1 MSFLTKVILF
11 CFIVF
16 NFAVAD
22 ENSTVKDLNNQ
33 INKLEKK
40 LEDTI
45 NFSLKA
51 LTGKSLNKNETIEF
65 LLKYVVTLKDE
76 RGDGVV
82 TYLFNDGEYKRYKN
96 FEEISAGAWRFT
108 KTGKLRVFNED
119 IKLTW
124 KIKIGSENTINIK
137 PKFDPLGKLYTFEY
151 KEKILFLNELKDY
164 QEKKLNEK
172 KRLEQ
177 EKLDAQRKA
186 EEEKKR
192 LEQEKLDAQ
201 RKAEEEKKR
210 LEQEKLDAQRKAEEE
225 KKRLEQEKLD
235 AQRKA
240 EEEKKRLEQ
249 EKLDAQR
256 KAEEEK
262 KRLEQE
268 KLDAQRKAEEE
279 KKRLEQ
285 EKLEAQRKA
294 EEEKAKLEKEIAEQ
308 KRKLE
313 EEKAKLEKEIAEQ
326 KKKLEEEK
334 LYIDLE
340 PKFRKKCQKKLLND
354 LYEIG
359 TPEYKICI
367 LNKGPEKQKQGQL

>member
-1 MSFLTKVILF
+1 MSILIKVILF
-11 CFIVF
+11 CFIIS
-16 NFAVAD
+16 NFALAD
-22 ENSTVKDLNNQ
+22 ENSTVKDLNDQ

-51 LTGKSLNKNETIEF
+51 LTGKSLNKNETNEF
-65 LLKYVVTLKDE
+65 LLKYVITLKDE

-262 KRLEQE
+262 
-268 KLDAQRKAEEE
+268 
-279 KKRLEQ
+279 
-285 EKLEAQRKA
+285 
-294 EEEKAKLEKEIAEQ
+294 AKLEKEIAEQ